1 MNKFKSGV
9 VKMRDDEKLLNDLA
23 KQVEELT
30 LLLGTFLPKHSL
42 LVRSKDLLKQYREA
56 MENDRKK
63 RKSKDTNR

>member
-9 VKMRDDEKLLNDLA
+9 VIMRDDDKLLKDLA
-23 KQVEELT
+23 RQVEELT
-30 LLLGTFLPKHSL
+30 LLLGTFLPKHNL

-63 RKSKDTNR
+63 RKSKDID

>member
-1 MNKFKSGV
+1 
-9 VKMRDDEKLLNDLA
+9 MRDDEKLLNDLA

-30 LLLGTFLPKHSL
+30 LLLGTFIPKHSL

-63 RKSKDTNR
+63 RKSKDIDR

>member
-30 LLLGTFLPKHSL
+30 LLLGTFIPKHSL

-63 RKSKDTNR
+63 RKSKDIDR

>member
-30 LLLGTFLPKHSL
+30 LLLGTFIPKHSL

-63 RKSKDTNR
+63 RKSKDID

>member
-9 VKMRDDEKLLNDLA
+9 VKMRDDDKLLKDLA

-30 LLLGTFLPKHSL
+30 LLLGTFIPKHNL

-63 RKSKDTNR
+63 RKSKDID

>member
-1 MNKFKSGV
+1 MQDN
-9 VKMRDDEKLLNDLA
+9 DKLLNDLA

-30 LLLGTFLPKHSL
+30 LLLGTFIPKHSL

-63 RKSKDTNR
+63 RKSKDID

>member
-1 MNKFKSGV
+1 
-9 VKMRDDEKLLNDLA
+9 MRDDEKLLNDLA

-30 LLLGTFLPKHSL
+30 LLLGTFIPKHSL

-63 RKSKDTNR
+63 RKSKDTDR

>member
-30 LLLGTFLPKHSL
+30 LLLGTFIPKHSL
-42 LVRSKDLLKQYREA
+42 LVRSKDLLKQYKEA

-63 RKSKDTNR
+63 RKSKDTDR

>member
-1 MNKFKSGV
+1 MNKYKSGV

-63 RKSKDTNR
+63 RKSKDTDR

>member
-30 LLLGTFLPKHSL
+30 LLLGTFIPKHNL

-63 RKSKDTNR
+63 RKSKDID

>member
-30 LLLGTFLPKHSL
+30 LLLGTFIPKHSL

-63 RKSKDTNR
+63 RKSKDTDR

>member
-1 MNKFKSGV
+1 MNKYKSGV

-30 LLLGTFLPKHSL
+30 LLLGTFIPKHSL

-63 RKSKDTNR
+63 RKSKDTDR

>member
-1 MNKFKSGV
+1 
-9 VKMRDDEKLLNDLA
+9 MRDDDKLLKDLA
-23 KQVEELT
+23 RQVEELT

-63 RKSKDTNR
+63 RKSKDID